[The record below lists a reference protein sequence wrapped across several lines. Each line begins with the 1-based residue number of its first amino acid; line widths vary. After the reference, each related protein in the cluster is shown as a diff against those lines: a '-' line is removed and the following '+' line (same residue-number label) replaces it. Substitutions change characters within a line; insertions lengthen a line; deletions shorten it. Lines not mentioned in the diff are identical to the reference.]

1 MTLGCGAIA
10 GNATSDNIGPMNLI
24 NIKRLAYA
32 AREADDAFEAPL
44 ETSRTPWA
52 PIDRRTVSA
61 AVDRYLA
68 ARGLSS
74 AEVTAPVASNLA
86 TQVVNRFLSRRS
98 SAERAGFG

>member
-1 MTLGCGAIA
+1 
-10 GNATSDNIGPMNLI
+10 
-24 NIKRLAYA
+24 
-32 AREADDAFEAPL
+32 
-44 ETSRTPWA
+44 
-52 PIDRRTVSA
+52 VSA

-74 AEVTAPVASNLA
+74 AEVTAPVVSHLA